1 MEVKNNQF
9 NLNEDL
15 VKNSNNVIKKAN
27 DLRKNSSNNF
37 DPAKNEAFINNDS
50 TKTHKMTKV
59 NIKDQNDFLMKNDN
73 NNNNNNNNDNNIFCE
88 NENLIKQIDV
98 DIEKENLS
106 KTNTN
111 LSNNVKIHENNKN
124 YLPATIE
131 SKILLL
137 QNQKE
142 TNESNNY
149 ATFNNS
155 NLNQRSYE
163 VSIEI
168 NENTTTFDLYKGL
181 IYMFFSCIFKS
192 LFSIL
197 SKYTLKDKRDLS
209 SFQLLT
215 YRTYFMMWISIV
227 VSFALPINVFSQKF
241 AKLDKLIPVFFR
253 TIFAIISMSLVIY
266 SIKFMHVSDVYSVY
280 YIYPAFVILFSL
292 FFLKEKVGF
301 FDILCLIACFAG
313 AILIVKPDF
322 IFYNTSATPTQNTTH
337 THNSFYFLLV
347 VLAALLKAV
356 EDVIIR
362 NVGKEVNFLIFPYM
376 YSVLGMILFPI
387 PMFLFDSVYPSFSF
401 FDVVVI
407 FLIGLCTF
415 LYMSFMA
422 LGFQNESAGR
432 VSMVNYFQVALMYI
446 SDLCLFDKKLQ
457 LLDLIGT
464 CLIFGFNFTN
474 GLMKA
479 LKRMNSLERVRM
491 KSNNNANSKED
502 VVEK

>member
-1 MEVKNNQF
+1 MEVKNHQF
-9 NLNEDL
+9 CENEDL
-15 VKNSNNVIKKAN
+15 VKNSNNIIKKAN
-27 DLRKNSSNNF
+27 DLRKNSYNNLESI
-37 DPAKNEAFINNDS
+37 KNEVYINNDLIKS
-50 TKTHKMTKV
+50 NNITNL
-59 NIKDQNDFLMKNDN
+59 NIKDESVIISN
-73 NNNNNNNNDNNIFCE
+73 NNNHNYCE
-88 NENLIKQIDV
+88 KENLIKHSEIDNEPLINP
-98 DIEKENLS
+98 DQ
-106 KTNTN
+106 
-111 LSNNVKIHENNKN
+111 NNKIKIHENN
-124 YLPATIE
+124 YLLSE
-131 SKILLL
+131 SKILH
-137 QNQKE
+137 NQKE
-142 TNESNNY
+142 KTNDSNY
-149 ATFNNS
+149 STFNNT
-155 NLNQRSYE
+155 NLKERSYE
-163 VSIEI
+163 ASMEI

-197 SKYTLKDKRDLS
+197 SKYALKDKRNLS

-241 AKLDKLIPVFFR
+241 AKLNKIIPVFFR

-266 SIKFMHVSDVYSVY
+266 TIKFIHVSDVYSVY

-292 FFLKEKVGF
+292 FFLKEKVAF
-301 FDILCLIACFAG
+301 FDICCLTACFAG

-322 IFYNTSATPTQNTTH
+322 IFNTTG
-337 THNSFYFLLV
+337 TMPSENSPNSFFFLLV
-347 VLAALLKAV
+347 VIAALLKAI

-362 NVGKEVNFLIFPYM
+362 NVGKDVNFLIFPFM
-376 YSVLGMILFPI
+376 YSLLGMILFPI

-432 VSMVNYFQVALMYI
+432 VSMVNYLQVALMYI
-446 SDLCLFDKKLQ
+446 ADLCLFDKKLQ

-474 GLMKA
+474 GIMKA
-479 LKRMNSLERVRM
+479 FKRMNSLEMIKM
-491 KSNNNANSKED
+491 KSNNNDNKQI
-502 VVEK
+502 VVEKYKMLNK

>member
-1 MEVKNNQF
+1 MEVKNHQF
-9 NLNEDL
+9 SENEDL
-15 VKNSNNVIKKAN
+15 VKNTNSLIKKAN
-27 DLRKNSSNNF
+27 DLRKNSSLDSN
-37 DPAKNEAFINNDS
+37 KNEVSSSNINNL
-50 TKTHKMTKV
+50 TKTNKITKL
-59 NIKDQNDFLMKNDN
+59 NIKDQTELISNKKNN
-73 NNNNNNNNDNNIFCE
+73 EENYFE
-88 NENLIKQIDV
+88 NENLLKKSDIK
-98 DIEKENLS
+98 IETLINKIEN
-106 KTNTN
+106 KPNITN
-111 LSNNVKIHENNKN
+111 SIKIHENN
-124 YLPATIE
+124 YLLSE
-131 SKILLL
+131 SKRL
-137 QNQKE
+137 QKNHKA
-142 TNESNNY
+142 TNESNY
-149 ATFNNS
+149 STFNNT
-155 NLNQRSYE
+155 NLKERSYE
-163 VSIEI
+163 ASIEI

-197 SKYTLKDKRDLS
+197 SKYALKDKRDLS

-227 VSFALPINVFSQKF
+227 VSFALPMNVFSQKF
-241 AKLDKLIPVFFR
+241 AKLDKIIPVFFR

-301 FDILCLIACFAG
+301 FDICCLIACFLG

-322 IFYNTSATPTQNTTH
+322 IFNPAGAAPSKTASSS
-337 THNSFYFLLV
+337 HNSFFFLLV
-347 VLAALLKAV
+347 IVAALLKAI

-362 NVGKEVNFLIFPYM
+362 NVGKEVNFLIFPFM

-387 PMFLFDSVYPSFSF
+387 PMFIYDSVFPSFSF

-457 LLDLIGT
+457 ILDLIGT
-464 CLIFGFNFTN
+464 CMIFGFNFTN
-474 GLMKA
+474 GLIKA
-479 LKRMNSLERVRM
+479 FKRMNSLERIKM
-491 KSNNNANSKED
+491 KSNNANKEIKI
-502 VVEK
+502 EQ